1 MRRYGLLSPDG
12 QLNHDLLASLIPD
25 TRHMMGYVE
34 LYLPYYLLP
43 LSQDTIMD
51 MMNNRLAILDFFNV
65 SQLVARLKDAGY
77 EASISDRRNILGS
90 LEIVTAIDESGATS
104 GQFKFENIGLYLSEM
119 INEFQSM
126 ESFINRLDVVRDAAR
141 LLPYGE

>member
-1 MRRYGLLSPDG
+1 
-12 QLNHDLLASLIPD
+12 
-25 TRHMMGYVE
+25 
-34 LYLPYYLLP
+34 
-43 LSQDTIMD
+43 MD

-77 EASISDRRNILGS
+77 EASISGSRNILGS